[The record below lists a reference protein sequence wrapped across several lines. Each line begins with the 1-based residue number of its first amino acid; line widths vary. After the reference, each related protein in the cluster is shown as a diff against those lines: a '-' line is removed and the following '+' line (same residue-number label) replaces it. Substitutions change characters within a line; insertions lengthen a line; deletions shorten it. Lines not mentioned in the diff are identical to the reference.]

1 MKEKTPQTVTVELL
15 MDSSLCQKM
24 VVRINGQEYKL
35 VPMPSAALSF
45 QNAQQENTK
54 KPPSLVAF
62 VNEVQ
67 REMTEKKQKRSA
79 EIYRSALNS
88 FVRFLPEDDIGLE
101 RIDAE
106 LVTEYEQFLKERGI
120 SYNSSSFYMR
130 VLRGIYN
137 RAIIKGLI
145 TDKKPFSRV
154 YTGIAKTHKR
164 AIPLDVIREMR
175 NLSDLTKNEA
185 FSRDIFL
192 FSFYTRG
199 MSFVDIAYLT
209 PQNIH
214 HGMLTYRRK
223 KTGQTL
229 TMRWEPQMQD
239 IVNRNPTDNP
249 DYLLPI
255 IKRSNGHER
264 NQYRSCQR
272 IVNEGLHAIGQK
284 LQLNSVLTM
293 YVARHSWASIAHS
306 MDVPLNIIS
315 EGMGHDSEKTTQIY
329 LKSLDVSSIDRMNA
343 DIIRAI
349 SEEQQK

>member
-35 VPMPSAALSF
+35 VPMPSATLSF

-272 IVNEGLHAIGQK
+272 IVNEGLHAIGRK

-315 EGMGHDSEKTTQIY
+315 EGMGHDSEKTTRIY